1 MVDTRIRRMGQRP
14 EGLIEVLHTA
24 QEAFGYLD
32 SETLTY
38 VGASLGVPLSKVYGV
53 ATFYSFFTL
62 KPQGEHA
69 CVVCTGTACYI
80 NGSAAIVGAIGA
92 SMHVKPG
99 ETTEDG
105 KLSLLTARCLGSCSV
120 APAMV
125 LDGEVVGKL
134 TPSSVTE
141 RLASL

>member
-1 MVDTRIRRMGQRP
+1 
-14 EGLIEVLHTA
+14 
-24 QEAFGYLD
+24 
-32 SETLTY
+32 
-38 VGASLGVPLSKVYGV
+38 
-53 ATFYSFFTL
+53 
-62 KPQGEHA
+62 
-69 CVVCTGTACYI
+69 
-80 NGSAAIVGAIGA
+80 
-92 SMHVKPG
+92 MHVKPG

-105 KLSLLTARCLGSCSV
+105 KLSLHTARCLGSCSV